1 MKFPWI
7 VLFVTLFAAAACA
20 RDKSEPKWLPPV
32 AEGRAP
38 DCPDNPGLRESRT
51 ALAVSPETRMSA
63 YIAGSARRATDYS
76 WRQNATLV
84 ITSSGRRQ
92 QIELQSV
99 TRSKRQLQ
107 RNDLDAPDAIRSYS
121 VVDFS
126 PDSRLILLERV
137 GTDSWRNNTYR
148 DVDIAVLDATAIGQ
162 PKWINTW
169 DLMHW
174 ADCNAT
180 VETQG
185 IDKTGQPVLR
195 VRPSVW
201 SSKPKRDCVTKP
213 ELWAVDL
220 KRNSATQL
228 LDDTLLSRA
237 GKTRGADWVTC
248 KNDPDI
254 ATACFIVHGRLS
266 IWNGTPSLRM
276 WRIGTNRILGVTTET
291 TPENVSRLWGSDP
304 FETEIYGDFEV
315 CPFTKDKA
323 GAMQMVCIESASR
336 LLSKQR

>member
-1 MKFPWI
+1 MKFSWI

-51 ALAVSPETRMSA
+51 ALAVSPEAKMSA

-76 WRQNATLV
+76 CRQNATLV
-84 ITSSGRRQ
+84 ITSSGRRR

-137 GTDSWRNNTYR
+137 GTDSWRTNTYR

-169 DLMHW
+169 ELMHW

-185 IDKTGQPVLR
+185 FDKTGQPVLR

-228 LDDTLLSRA
+228 PDDTLLSRA
-237 GKTRGADWVTC
+237 GEARGADWVTC

-254 ATACFIVHGRLS
+254 AAACFIVHGRLS
-266 IWNGTPSLRM
+266 IWNGTPSLRI
-276 WRIGTNRILGVTTET
+276 WRIGTNRIVGVTTET
-291 TPENVSRLWGSDP
+291 TPENVSRFWEPDD
-304 FETEIYGDFEV
+304 TEIYGDFEV
-315 CPFTKDKA
+315 CPFTKDKV
-323 GAMQMVCIESASR
+323 GEMQMVCIESASH
-336 LLSKQR
+336 LLAKQR